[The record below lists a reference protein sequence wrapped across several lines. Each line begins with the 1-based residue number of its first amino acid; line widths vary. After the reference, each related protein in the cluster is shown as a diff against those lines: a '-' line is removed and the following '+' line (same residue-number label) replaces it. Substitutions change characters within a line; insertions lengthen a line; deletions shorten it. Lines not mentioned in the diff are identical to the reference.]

1 MILGITLGDVT
12 GIGPEVALRA
22 VARLTAEDTDVHYV
36 LIGDTGVVRR
46 LCGLMGVEADLP
58 LWRGADS
65 EPSRVYVLPVSD
77 GELPENLPPGDPRAA
92 LEAVAA
98 LREGARRCLN
108 GEFAG
113 LVTAPV
119 NKASIVEAGV
129 PFIGQTEFL
138 ADLAGVSYP
147 TISRIEN
154 GHEAPR
160 WSTMQRLTHA
170 LGLDPS
176 FTATQVTATYT
187 LATVAKD
194 WMKSPSRTGEPDWTS
209 LRSFTDQLSLHPEL
223 SNLAIRQRPPRT
235 GSPLVDNLL
244 AAIAEKIAHDCG
256 FRRPAWT
263 RNVEPLASPWESQG
277 TPRKRSTARTRTPI
291 EFSRRGLFLDP
302 VAIWRKNALTRA

>member
-1 MILGITLGDVT
+1 MTGSQTRRRAKSTTTKQQADTEQQQQNGGRHPANRVRPGHRHPVRTHREARGHRDLFSVGFHLGDSEALHRGSQSDDNLRPGLQARFFVSIFNNMIENFGVVIQERRKFLGIST
-12 GIGPEVALRA
+12 
-22 VARLTAEDTDVHYV
+22 
-36 LIGDTGVVRR
+36 RR
-46 LCGLMGVEADLP
+46 LAD
-58 LWRGADS
+58 
-65 EPSRVYVLPVSD
+65 
-77 GELPENLPPGDPRAA
+77 
-92 LEAVAA
+92 
-98 LREGARRCLN
+98 
-108 GEFAG
+108 F
-113 LVTAPV
+113 
-119 NKASIVEAGV
+119 
-129 PFIGQTEFL
+129 
-138 ADLAGVSYP
+138 AGVSYP